1 MTQVVIHRYTIHVS
15 NVLTVIDNVYIIN
28 NYYVLRTCINHYYF
42 LMYTHHSQSNHTH
55 LMYTHQLSAFTMYMQ
70 YMYLVNVYTSC
81 YGR

>member
-42 LMYTHHSQSNHTH
+42 LMYTH
-55 LMYTHQLSAFTMYMQ
+55 QLSAFTMYMQ